1 MSNQFGFDEAST
13 QQVINRTQQAIDAMG
28 VLIGNVRRIAGEA
41 PVVNNSYSGV
51 QLGQDAEDW
60 ANEFENVKTQ
70 IQALND
76 KADAM
81 KAANIETNSNAQG
94 ASRK

>member
-13 QQVINRTQQAIDAMG
+13 QQVINRSQQAVDSMT

-41 PVVNNSYSGV
+41 PIVNNSFSGV

-60 ANEFENVKTQ
+60 ANEFENVKNQ

-81 KAANIETNSNAQG
+81 KAANIETNLNAQG
-94 ASRK
+94 SARR